1 MRCSDPKIVF
11 LSETKVRKKRMER
24 IKERVGFAH
33 GLFVPCQD
41 RSGGLALL
49 WTREIDLEI
58 KSFGSHHIDA
68 VITEKNS
75 NFKWRFIGFYGH
87 PQTHMKQKSWDLLK
101 YLKNQSQLP

>member
-1 MRCSDPKIVF
+1 
-11 LSETKVRKKRMER
+11 MER
-24 IKERVGFAH
+24 IKERVGFAN

-87 PQTHMKQKSWDLLK
+87 PQTHMKQKSRDLLE